1 MTEEDL
7 MNSLRTE
14 FQVLELKRFPI
25 VNNYVMGIVK
35 ISEIKEFK
43 DLLFSFRD
51 KLYAISVSDSNLIE
65 FAKMKS
71 MVQHYNTE
79 VLEDENI
86 LEMAYDNVN

>member
-14 FQVLELKRFPI
+14 FQVLELKRFQI

-86 LEMAYDNVN
+86 LEMAYDNEN

>member
-14 FQVLELKRFPI
+14 FQVLELKRFQI

-65 FAKMKS
+65 FAKM